1 MRTLDLSIKMFRFLQ
16 ETTDML
22 ETGKQESLKKGFL
35 EYRKLKDVN
44 FETHNEGAV
53 IRYSD
58 SNYDINLTYSEDQN
72 TGHLKNG
79 NNWIL
84 LVGY

>member
-1 MRTLDLSIKMFRFLQ
+1 MFYLLQ

-58 SNYDINLTYSEDQN
+58 SNNDSNYDINLTYSGDQN

-79 NNWIL
+79 NT
-84 LVGY
+84 